1 MFNPFVDLSALTVE
15 QLAEKKMELT
25 RKLTGIQNLRVR
37 DQIYGILNQIDLTMQ
52 EKSEARTRKEYEESN
67 DYNDS
72 LSIG

>member
-1 MFNPFVDLSALTVE
+1 MFNPFVDFSALTVE
-15 QLAEKKMELT
+15 ELSEMKMELT

-37 DQIYGILNQIDLTMQ
+37 DQIYGILNQIELSMQ
-52 EKSEARTRKEYEESN
+52 EKAEARSRKEYEESD

>member
-1 MFNPFVDLSALTVE
+1 MFNPFVDFSALTVE
-15 QLAEKKMELT
+15 ELSEKKMELT

>member
-37 DQIYGILNQIDLTMQ
+37 DQIYGILNQIELSMQ
-52 EKSEARTRKEYEESN
+52 EKAEARSRKEYEESD

>member
-1 MFNPFVDLSALTVE
+1 MFNPFVDLSALTIE

-37 DQIYGILNQIDLTMQ
+37 DQMYGILNQIDMTMQ

-67 DYNDS
+67 DHNDS